1 MSNNENNESGGR
13 YYLWMAVFAVV
24 FFVSAGIVLL
34 VWGNTARGMSAGV
47 LDDPRLVVGITLV
60 TAATSLVGFVST
72 TWLAWRKE
80 SRDSASYKL
89 QVERQQLEIERLRI
103 ELEKERGKGSGN

>member
-89 QVERQQLEIERLRI
+89 
-103 ELEKERGKGSGN
+103 